1 MEQKFNEATPNRP
14 EGDRT
19 MDAPLV
25 FIDLPDFMKQIK
37 AEEAWHKSDKNAITV
52 FKTDKMRIVLIAL
65 HPHAELKPHKADGII
80 SVQVLEGTIKFST
93 DQQSY
98 ELKKG
103 QIVTLHENIM
113 HQVMALEESMF
124 LLTMNK

>member
-1 MEQKFNEATPNRP
+1 MEEKFNEATPNRP

-25 FIDLPDFMKQIK
+25 LIDLPDFMKQIK
-37 AEEAWHKSDKNAITV
+37 EEDAWHKSDKNAITV
-52 FKTDKMRIVLIAL
+52 FKTEKMRIVLIAL
-65 HPHAELKPHKADGII
+65 HTNAELKPHKADGII
-80 SVQVLEGTIKFST
+80 SVQVLEGTINFST

-98 ELKKG
+98 DLKKG
-103 QIVTLHENIM
+103 QMVTLHENIM
-113 HQVMALEESMF
+113 YQVKALEESMF